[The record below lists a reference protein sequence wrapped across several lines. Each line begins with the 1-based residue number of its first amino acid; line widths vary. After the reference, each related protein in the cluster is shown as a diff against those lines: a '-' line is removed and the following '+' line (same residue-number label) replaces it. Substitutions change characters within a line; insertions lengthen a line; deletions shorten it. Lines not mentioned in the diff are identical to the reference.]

1 METPM
6 KKPESVTIRVTAEV
20 KALIVKQAKEEHR
33 SITSYLEW
41 LVLKDARRREP
52 R

>member
-1 METPM
+1 MS
-6 KKPESVTIRVTAEV
+6 KPSTITVRVTHEV
-20 KALIVKQAKEEHR
+20 KALIVKRAQEEHR